1 MMARDL
7 FSCGLDVVALEQGQ
21 GLCSALRCAGPS
33 KIETAAVAS
42 EAGISEQMVANLG
55 SNRI

>member
-1 MMARDL
+1 MMAAIYSRG
-7 FSCGLDVVALEQGQ
+7 GLDVVALEQGQ

-42 EAGISEQMVANLG
+42 LKPEFQNKW
-55 SNRI
+55 